1 MEQRITEQEYQN
13 AIIDLSAAKH
23 VNLDHLIAET
33 SPVSKWSLAFGSLFS
48 SNRLSSEV
56 RGIEGLLNLLVNK
69 EGLPTRDLVM
79 DEYGR
84 WQFTGDQLARLR
96 TLYRSQRLQSI
107 LDTIR
112 KDEQIIDD
120 YAKQATIH
128 PIKTRKYEPLKH
140 PPVLRTEDLM
150 ANLKDS
156 MRNQDKKLERIAAK
170 AALKET
176 KEKNREMLRRV
187 SERSERASLHDA
199 EERSQPNW

>member
-48 SNRLSSEV
+48 SSRLSAEV

-107 LDTIR
+107 LDMIR

-128 PIKTRKYEPLKH
+128 PIKKRKYEPLKH

-150 ANLKDS
+150 SNLKNS
-156 MRNQDKKLERIAAK
+156 MRTQDKKLERIAAK
-170 AALKET
+170 AALKES

-187 SERSERASLHDA
+187 SERSERASLHD
-199 EERSQPNW
+199 EENRSQPNW